1 MPVILPLGRARDA
14 TKPHLTGIL
23 GECRRRSGGLLCRPR
38 PQGGEAPRRTRFSTA
53 GGSKLQLVSCS
64 SNAKG
69 LAAGLAPTSGQV
81 VTQIQSASPR
91 PVSAVRIL
99 YAQPRSPVSARQKV
113 NVARTMA
120 SERARGCCCACFV
133 FALQWKPLIAQR
145 VGGGVVGL
153 LSPLGQQGGRS
164 ETMAC

>member
-1 MPVILPLGRARDA
+1 MRRPAGRWNF
-14 TKPHLTGIL
+14 TVNGKPAAVDV
-23 GECRRRSGGLLCRPR
+23 P
-38 PQGGEAPRRTRFSTA
+38 PPTA
-53 GGSKLQLVSCS
+53 GAKPVSRS
-64 SNAKG
+64 SHAKG
-69 LAAGLAPTSGQV
+69 LRRRAGAHLRRSCHANPIRWLADGFAGQ
-81 VTQIQSASPR
+81 
-91 PVSAVRIL
+91 IL
-99 YAQPRSPVSARQKV
+99 HAQPRSPVSARQKV